1 MPKKKSAAAIAR
13 AERRKSRRDAIAAAK
28 AAFASKVST
37 APRKSFYGKCRRG
50 DQLVFDFHFDG
61 GSFPFDPNDPSS
73 IDRISQNVLNLLTAE
88 ADPETKH

>member
-37 APRKSFYGKCRRG
+37 TPRKSFYGKCRRG

-61 GSFPFDPNDPSS
+61 GSFPFDPNDPSKLEETT
-73 IDRISQNVLNLLTAE
+73 RNVQKLLTE
-88 ADPETKH
+88 DIDPTIN